1 MRNILIYS
9 RDKKKKK
16 KKTSINIIDVKCIY
30 IIVTLIV
37 SRKKKSFNTINVASF
52 EFFQEQC
59 VISYNTRFLC
69 FHNAKSRMIR
79 QL

>member
-9 RDKKKKK
+9 RDKKKRR
-16 KKTSINIIDVKCIY
+16 KKTSIDIIDVKCIY

-52 EFFQEQC
+52 EFFSRTMC
-59 VISYNTRFLC
+59 NFLQYTI
-69 FHNAKSRMIR
+69 FMFS
-79 QL
+79 